1 MSYNDHIRIFDW
13 TEISLK
19 TLQLKHSDI
28 QKNQTKKSTYWWCS
42 GDKLCQQNKQMHILH
57 NQKQPILLTATSTT
71 IQSQQPVLVP
81 VNPPVLNP
89 GDGEPRALNSGCGA
103 PPTPKAPI
111 PVPQEPSAA
120 RVGASIRPEL
130 PRGDREARSA
140 VSSGKLPSLGLS
152 TLKIPPEARPLLV
165 VVVEDRTGVG
175 IRGSR
180 DPPSSSWESRS
191 GRVNKQR
198 DPHNQTFG

>member
-1 MSYNDHIRIFDW
+1 
-13 TEISLK
+13 
-19 TLQLKHSDI
+19 
-28 QKNQTKKSTYWWCS
+28 
-42 GDKLCQQNKQMHILH
+42 MHILH

-152 TLKIPPEARPLLV
+152 TLKIPPKPDHCWWWWWRIVQGWASEDLEIHPARPERAGLAA
-165 VVVEDRTGVG
+165 
-175 IRGSR
+175 
-180 DPPSSSWESRS
+180 
-191 GRVNKQR
+191 
-198 DPHNQTFG
+198 